1 MFIPRRC
8 EENHFEMQSLY
19 DKANIFLTGY
29 HSETGRDGLSS
40 RLSAVEEEIRRSGT
54 YVHTPDELT
63 HGVRVAW
70 RNSNRCIGRLF
81 WKSLT
86 VEDKRNVTGSAAV
99 MEAIASHLTLAT
111 NGGRIRP
118 VITVFPPRRPDGV
131 SPVRIWNK
139 QLIRFAGYR
148 QADGQVIGD
157 PAQLEFTGVCQAM
170 GWKGEGTGYDV
181 LPVIV
186 QCEGSGPELFPLHPS
201 LVMEVNLTH
210 PSHEWFAA
218 LGLTW
223 HALPVISDMVLEIG
237 GILYPAAPFNG
248 WYMVTEIG
256 ARNLGDADRYNM
268 LPVIAERLGLDLR
281 DRSVF
286 WKDRALIVLNE
297 AVRYSYERA
306 GVTIV
311 DHHDA
316 SDQFMKF
323 MRNEERSGRDVTADW
338 AWIVPPMAGSALAVF
353 HQAFHNEVKTPN
365 YFYNHDA
372 WKEEKPV
379 SKCPFHADSLQHGEK

>member
-1 MFIPRRC
+1 
-8 EENHFEMQSLY
+8 MQTLY
-19 DKANIFLTGY
+19 DKANIFLAGY

-63 HGVRVAW
+63 FGVRVAW

-111 NGGRIRP
+111 NSGRIRP

-186 QCEGSGPELFPLHPS
+186 QCEGSGPE
-201 LVMEVNLTH
+201 
-210 PSHEWFAA
+210 
-218 LGLTW
+218 
-223 HALPVISDMVLEIG
+223 
-237 GILYPAAPFNG
+237 
-248 WYMVTEIG
+248 
-256 ARNLGDADRYNM
+256 
-268 LPVIAERLGLDLR
+268 
-281 DRSVF
+281 
-286 WKDRALIVLNE
+286 
-297 AVRYSYERA
+297 
-306 GVTIV
+306 
-311 DHHDA
+311 
-316 SDQFMKF
+316 
-323 MRNEERSGRDVTADW
+323 
-338 AWIVPPMAGSALAVF
+338 
-353 HQAFHNEVKTPN
+353 
-365 YFYNHDA
+365 
-372 WKEEKPV
+372 
-379 SKCPFHADSLQHGEK
+379 

>member
-1 MFIPRRC
+1 
-8 EENHFEMQSLY
+8 
-19 DKANIFLTGY
+19 
-29 HSETGRDGLSS
+29 
-40 RLSAVEEEIRRSGT
+40 
-54 YVHTPDELT
+54 
-63 HGVRVAW
+63 
-70 RNSNRCIGRLF
+70 
-81 WKSLT
+81 
-86 VEDKRNVTGSAAV
+86 
-99 MEAIASHLTLAT
+99 
-111 NGGRIRP
+111 
-118 VITVFPPRRPDGV
+118 
-131 SPVRIWNK
+131 
-139 QLIRFAGYR
+139 
-148 QADGQVIGD
+148 
-157 PAQLEFTGVCQAM
+157 
-170 GWKGEGTGYDV
+170 
-181 LPVIV
+181 
-186 QCEGSGPELFPLHPS
+186 
-201 LVMEVNLTH
+201 
-210 PSHEWFAA
+210 
-218 LGLTW
+218 
-223 HALPVISDMVLEIG
+223 MVLEIG

-379 SKCPFHADSLQHGEK
+379 SKCPFHADSLKHGEK